1 MNYIE
6 VEFRLDPLLPARE
19 VLIYELAELEYE
31 SFVNTAQGIKAY
43 IQKVG
48 FDEDAFEDLHTLKM
62 GGLNFTYRVRE
73 IEQINWN
80 KKWEEEFNPILLGEH
95 CLIRAPFHAPA
106 EDDIMDVIIAPK
118 MSFGTGHHP
127 TTCLMV
133 DQLFQHSLEGKDVLD
148 MGCGT
153 AILAIIAKKR
163 GAQRV
168 WGVDI
173 EDFAYEN
180 ALENIKLNDTE
191 DIIVS
196 KGGVEQIENESFH
209 VILANINRNALIED
223 MDAYVRAL
231 KQGGRLY
238 LSGFYTTDID
248 ILSHQAIKLGLVFEE
263 KKEREGWALLSFK
276 K

>member
-6 VEFRLDPLLPARE
+6 VEFSLEPLLPARE

-31 SFVNTAQGIKAY
+31 SFVNTAKGIKAY
-43 IQKVG
+43 IPKVD
-48 FDEDAFEDLHTLKM
+48 FDEDAFQDLHTWKM

-80 KKWEEEFNPILLGEH
+80 KKWEEEFNPILFGEH

-106 EDDIMDVIIAPK
+106 EGKIMDVIIAPK

-127 TTCLMV
+127 TTYLMV
-133 DQLFQHSLEGKDVLD
+133 DQLFQLSLEGKDVLD

-168 WGVDI
+168 WGIDI

-180 ALENIKLNDTE
+180 ALENVKLNDTE
-191 DIIVS
+191 DIIVY

-209 VILANINRNALIED
+209 VILANINRNVLVDD

>member
-6 VEFRLDPLLPARE
+6 VEFSLEPLLPARE

-31 SFVNTAQGIKAY
+31 SFVNTAKGIKAY
-43 IQKVG
+43 IQKVD
-48 FDEDAFEDLHTLKM
+48 FDEDAFEDLHTWKM

-80 KKWEEEFNPILLGEH
+80 KKWEEEFNPVLFGEH

-106 EDDIMDVIIAPK
+106 EGKIMDVIIAPK

-127 TTCLMV
+127 TTYLMV
-133 DQLFQHSLEGKDVLD
+133 DQLFQLSLEGKDVLD

-153 AILAIIAKKR
+153 AILAIIARKR

-168 WGVDI
+168 WGIDI

-180 ALENIKLNDTE
+180 AVENVKLNDTE
-191 DIIVS
+191 DIIVY
-196 KGGVEQIENESFH
+196 KGGVGQIENESFH
-209 VILANINRNALIED
+209 VILANINRNVLMED

>member
-6 VEFRLDPLLPARE
+6 VEFSLEPLLPARE

-31 SFVNTAQGIKAY
+31 SFVNTAKGIKAY
-43 IQKVG
+43 IQKVD
-48 FDEDAFEDLHTLKM
+48 FDEDAFEDLHTWKM

-80 KKWEEEFNPILLGEH
+80 KKWEEEFNPVLFGEH

-106 EDDIMDVIIAPK
+106 EGKIMDVIIAPK

-127 TTCLMV
+127 TTYLMV
-133 DQLFQHSLEGKDVLD
+133 DQLFQLSLEGKDVLD

-168 WGVDI
+168 WGIDI

-180 ALENIKLNDTE
+180 AVENVKLNDTE
-191 DIIVS
+191 DIIVY
-196 KGGVEQIENESFH
+196 KGGVGQIENESFH
-209 VILANINRNALIED
+209 VILANINRNVLMED

>member
-6 VEFRLDPLLPARE
+6 VEFNLDPLLPARE

-31 SFVNTAQGIKAY
+31 SFVNTKKGIKAY
-43 IQKVG
+43 IQKID
-48 FDEDAFEDLHTLKM
+48 FDEDAFEDLHALKM
-62 GGLNFTYRVRE
+62 GGLNYTYRVRE

-80 KKWEEEFNPILLGEH
+80 KKWEEEFTPILLGEH

-106 EDDIMDVIIAPK
+106 EGDVMDVIIAPK

-127 TTCLMV
+127 TTYLMAE
-133 DQLFQHSLEGKDVLD
+133 QLFQLSLEGKDVLD

-153 AILAIIAKKR
+153 AILAIIAKKL
-163 GAQRV
+163 GAHRV
-168 WGVDI
+168 CGIDI

-180 ALENIKLNDTE
+180 ALENVKLNDTD
-191 DIIVS
+191 DIFVY
-196 KGGVEQIENESFH
+196 KGGVEQIENQSFH
-209 VILANINRNALIED
+209 VILANINRNVLVDD
-223 MDAYVRAL
+223 MNAYGRAL
-231 KQGGRLY
+231 KRGGRLY

-248 ILSHQAIKLGLVFEE
+248 ILNQQAIKLGLVFEE